1 MSEFTDNVE
10 VFKELEENTNKSD
23 EPIDYDDA
31 NDANDHE
38 ENLNNEDDGE
48 DEDNQEVE
56 EYEDEESDY
65 PNGYNPY
72 EIEEDDDN
80 DNDENEEVEDDDD
93 NHNKY
98 NNFGSTEEIEANS
111 NYYGNTYNMNDEET
125 DQEKNPL
132 LTDFNDNLM
141 NKVNKSLGT
150 MAELMKGYKDLK
162 FKMNSIQQYV
172 NMSIHE
178 TEQKKNELYQSVEN
192 LR

>member
-56 EYEDEESDY
+56 EYEDEEPDY

-162 FKMNSIQQYV
+162 FKMNSIQQNV